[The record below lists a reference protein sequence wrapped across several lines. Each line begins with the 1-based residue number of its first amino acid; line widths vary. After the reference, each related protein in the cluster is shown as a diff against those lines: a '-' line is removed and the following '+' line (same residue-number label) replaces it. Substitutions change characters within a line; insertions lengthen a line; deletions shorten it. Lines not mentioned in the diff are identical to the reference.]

1 MDANGRSKKRSQS
14 DPEKHESLSGIR
26 VSWLPRF
33 GWKLLQVLGAVKL
46 SEVFGVVLSPVF
58 IVAAMLTWHCKLV
71 VCDITSLMAHWVWNL
86 ADLLKPVMVFLL

>member
-1 MDANGRSKKRSQS
+1 M
-14 DPEKHESLSGIR
+14 
-26 VSWLPRF
+26 
-33 GWKLLQVLGAVKL
+33 LGSVKL

-86 ADLLKPVMVFLL
+86 ADLLKPVIVFLL